1 MRKLTFRTGHG
12 GPSRSSARKHPR
24 SSGPDSRNW
33 NEHEATSPGVNPERP
48 PATLTSMC
56 TTTRA
61 GGPATRLRNRVLLA
75 GVALAI
81 AGCGGSSGGGIRP
94 EPPRA
99 PAIVGVVEPAGDHGR
114 QVVRVASHTAGA
126 NARVERVVLDP
137 EGNVRDAVTQFVDR
151 YGVDALAA
159 LTDEEVGLLF
169 IQPMINEFLA
179 GLPLL
184 ETPTPEAFAQR
195 LARYDV
201 TNGSYDI
208 NDFPLIV
215 DALGAPRWDNPLW
228 LQALTSQ
235 FGYYRTEYPD
245 WWAAATQARVPTH
258 RRTLRV
264 WSAGNERRSFGAG
277 GFGDLA
283 LSTHHLKLYSFPE
296 FWGHELIVTAL
307 DPQARSIADYA
318 NFCGPLP
325 SGWDASRHG
334 RHYCIAAPGHGPNY
348 PSDPG
353 NVGTSFAA
361 PRVAGVLARM
371 HVASRETMRGSHLV
385 KRLMDTADNTGAF
398 ADTNIYGAGRL
409 NATRALSP
417 RGALSYASASA
428 RSYNATAT
436 SVALPSAYGDA
447 GASLAGT
454 EFMAWDEDHFPFWL
468 PAESIVTAGRR
479 TASPIPRITED
490 SGAAATCPLGASLT
504 GGAACFSSEGSRW
517 SALAGP
523 GGGGVGYA
531 LNAWSSVD
539 AYTRTD
545 GRLDGRGSGGLAL
558 AGGSSLLG
566 LTAHRAW
573 GGIGGIDALRAE
585 TRVTLA
591 VDAPWGAGKAHG
603 AMLDV
608 GTTLLST
615 AEATLTF
622 AHGGATT
629 SLRLAQPPRA
639 EAGAATLRYP
649 VTRTLDAVPVFE
661 HQSFSLSPSR
671 RELTASVRH
680 ERDDVAGGRLAFVA
694 SRTEHPGH
702 ARTRAEHSLGV
713 AWRMQF

>member
-1 MRKLTFRTGHG
+1 M
-12 GPSRSSARKHPR
+12 
-24 SSGPDSRNW
+24 
-33 NEHEATSPGVNPERP
+33 
-48 PATLTSMC
+48 
-56 TTTRA
+56 
-61 GGPATRLRNRVLLA
+61 LA

-81 AGCGGSSGGGIRP
+81 AGCGGSGGGGIRP
-94 EPPRA
+94 VPPPA
-99 PAIVGVVEPAGDHGR
+99 PAVVGVVEDARDSHAR
-114 QVVRVASHTAGA
+114 DVSRIVAHTGGTA
-126 NARVERVVLDP
+126 ARIESVHISFEEPRTLEEFVERAYEL
-137 EGNVRDAVTQFVDR
+137 
-151 YGVDALAA
+151 
-159 LTDEEVGLLF
+159 
-169 IQPMINEFLA
+169 LA
-179 GLPLL
+179 GLPLT
-184 ETPTPEAFAQR
+184 ESSTPESFAEQ
-195 LARYDV
+195 LSRYDI
-201 TNGSYDI
+201 TNGSYSL
-208 NDFPLIV
+208 NTQQPL
-215 DALGAPRWDNPLW
+215 LELWGAPIRNNQSWTGEIW
-228 LQALTSQ
+228 ATYALV
-235 FGYYRTEYPD
+235 RRDHPD
-245 WWAAATQARVPTH
+245 WWAAVTQTNVPAH
-258 RRTLRV
+258 QRTIRV
-264 WSAGNERRSFGAG
+264 WAAGNERRTDEGEIRGCVPTGDG
-277 GFGDLA
+277 GLNCTFGDGA
-283 LSTHHLKLYSFPE
+283 ISEHHVKLFNFDE

-307 DPQARSIADYA
+307 DRYGRSIAPYA
-318 NFCGPLP
+318 NFCGPTP
-325 SGWDASRHG
+325 AIWDAARHG
-334 RHYCIAAPGHGPNY
+334 RHFCLAAPGHALEGP
-348 PSDPG
+348 G
-353 NVGTSFAA
+353 QGTSFAA

-409 NATRALSP
+409 NAARALSP
-417 RGALSYASASA
+417 RGALSYASTNA
-428 RSYNATAT
+428 RSYNAQGTA
-436 SVALPSAYGDA
+436 VALPSAYGDA

-454 EFMAWDEDHFPFWL
+454 EFMAWDEDRFPFWL

-479 TASPIPRITED
+479 TASPIPRITEE
-490 SGAAATCPLGASLT
+490 SGAAAACPLGASLT
-504 GGAACFSSEGSRW
+504 GGAACFSREGSRW

-566 LTAHRAW
+566 LTAHKAW

-671 RELTASVRH
+671 RELTASLRH
-680 ERDDVAGGRLAFVA
+680 ERDEVAGGRLAFVV

-702 ARTRAEHSLGV
+702 TRAQTEHSLGV